1 MALIPL
7 PADTMFPHGTGR
19 SSGFRDAL
27 QQTVTDREA
36 VYFAYSHRL
45 SFWRAVSLSVS
56 IIQYWYQ
63 YINSLFLQ
71 DLVLFLG
78 YIVYCIQYIFVLQ
91 SL

>member
-1 MALIPL
+1 MAFIRIS
-7 PADTMFPHGTGR
+7 ADTMFPHGTGR

-56 IIQYWYQ
+56 IILY
-63 YINSLFLQ
+63 
-71 DLVLFLG
+71 
-78 YIVYCIQYIFVLQ
+78 
-91 SL
+91 

>member
-1 MALIPL
+1 VALIPL

-45 SFWRAVSLSVS
+45 SLWRAVSLSAS
-56 IIQYWYQ
+56 IILY
-63 YINSLFLQ
+63 
-71 DLVLFLG
+71 
-78 YIVYCIQYIFVLQ
+78 
-91 SL
+91 